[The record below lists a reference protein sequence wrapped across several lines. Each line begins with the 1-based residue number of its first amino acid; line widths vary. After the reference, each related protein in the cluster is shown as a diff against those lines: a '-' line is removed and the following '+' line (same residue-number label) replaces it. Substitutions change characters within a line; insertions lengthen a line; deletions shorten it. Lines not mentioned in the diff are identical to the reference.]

1 MSGLPHRCRTSLLP
15 ILLLLGAVIAAQSAS
30 AQAPS
35 VERDPARRIAG
46 ESAGA
51 LRFSG
56 IAAVRVGAN
65 GRVAVLDP
73 LDRRLVLFEGD
84 GKQSGVIEGTGRGPR
99 ELSIMADVCGDPAR
113 ELLVLDP
120 TGPKVGVV
128 DSSWRIVAERV
139 LGATSPIA
147 IACSQRGAGGV
158 LVSIA
163 SGAPVSADNGER
175 MPDGVR
181 RVALSATLQLWRS
194 GNQPPSSVAIPQYAE
209 MLAIGG
215 GGMPRPLGSTTTV
228 RVSDGG
234 EVVVVRGDSAIVQV
248 LTSAGA
254 VQSSFALRPRGGR
267 PRAADVEA
275 ANDDML
281 DRVPREVQPR
291 LREMLSTVPA
301 PRTAPTHRAA
311 VVDDRSRLWVQR
323 SLPSEPT
330 TDLEVYALDGR
341 LLSTVSLPAGLTL
354 HDVNGAWLAMV
365 GRDADGVAFVQL
377 HRMSGAR

>member
-1 MSGLPHRCRTSLLP
+1 MFRLPCRAWCRSLALP
-15 ILLLLGAVIAAQSAS
+15 LVAAASAA

-35 VERDPARRIAG
+35 VEREPSRRIVG

-56 IAAVRVGAN
+56 IASLRVGAN

-84 GKQSGVIEGTGRGPR
+84 GKPSRVIEATGRGPR

-128 DSSWRIVAERV
+128 DSSWRIAAERT
-139 LGATSPIA
+139 LGARSPIA
-147 IACSQRGAGGV
+147 IACSRGGTRGV
-158 LVSIA
+158 LVSIEP
-163 SGAPVSADNGER
+163 GAPVSADNGER

-194 GNQPPSSVAIPQYAE
+194 GNERPSSVAIPQYAE

-215 GGMPRPLGSTTTV
+215 GGMPRPLGSMTTI

-234 EVVVVRGDSAIVQV
+234 EVVIVRGDSAIVQV
-248 LTSAGA
+248 MSSDGTLR
-254 VQSSFALRPRGGR
+254 SSFPLRARGVPPRVVDL
-267 PRAADVEA
+267 ASAT
-275 ANDDML
+275 DDIV
-281 DRVPREVQPR
+281 DRVPRELQPR
-291 LREMLSTVPA
+291 LRAMLSTVPA

-323 SLPSEPT
+323 SLPSESK
-330 TDLEVYALDGR
+330 TDLEVYTLDGR
-341 LLSTVSLPAGLTL
+341 LLSTVSLASGLML

-377 HRMSGAR
+377 HRLSGAR

>member
-1 MSGLPHRCRTSLLP
+1 VFRLPHPRRASHRP
-15 ILLLLGAVIAAQSAS
+15 IVLLLAAAVAGPSAA

-35 VERDPARRIAG
+35 VEREPSRRLAG

-56 IAAVRVGAN
+56 VAAVRVGAN

-84 GKQSGVIEGTGRGPR
+84 GKQSRVIEATGRGPR

-120 TGPKVGVV
+120 SGPKVGVV
-128 DSSWRIVAERV
+128 DSSWRVVAERV
-139 LGATSPIA
+139 LGAKAPIG
-147 IACSQRGAGGV
+147 IACSQKSPRGF
-158 LVSIA
+158 LVSIE

-175 MPDGVR
+175 MPEGVR

-194 GNQPPSSVAIPQYAE
+194 GDERSTGVTLPQYAE

-248 LTSAGA
+248 LSSTGA
-254 VQSSFALRPRGGR
+254 VRSSFALRPRGGR
-267 PRAADVEA
+267 PRAEDLAA
-275 ANDDML
+275 ANEDLL

-291 LREMLSTVPA
+291 LREMLATVPP

-311 VVDDRSRLWVQR
+311 ALDDRSRLWVQR
-323 SLPSEPT
+323 SLPSESV
-330 TDLEVYALDGR
+330 TDLEVYSLDGR
-341 LLSTVSLPAGLTL
+341 LLRTVSLAPGLTL

-377 HRMSGAR
+377 HRVSDAR

>member
-1 MSGLPHRCRTSLLP
+1 MFRVPYPCRASRRA
-15 ILLLLGAVIAAQSAS
+15 IVLLLAAAVAGSSAT

-35 VERDPARRIAG
+35 VEREPAHRIAG

-84 GKQSGVIEGTGRGPR
+84 GKQSREIEATGRGPR
-99 ELSIMADVCGDPAR
+99 ELSIMADICGDPAR

-128 DSSWRIVAERV
+128 DTVWRVVAERV
-139 LGATSPIA
+139 LGAKSPIG
-147 IACSQRGAGGV
+147 IACARGITRGL
-158 LVSIA
+158 LVSVE

-194 GNQPPSSVAIPQYAE
+194 GSDRPSSVAIPQYAE

-215 GGMPRPLGSTTTV
+215 GGMPRPLGSLTTI

-234 EVVVVRGDSAIVQV
+234 EVVIVRGDSAIVQV
-248 LTSAGA
+248 LSSDGA
-254 VQSSFALRPRGGR
+254 LRSSFPLRVRGVRPRVVDL
-267 PRAADVEA
+267 ASATDEIV
-275 ANDDML
+275 
-281 DRVPREVQPR
+281 DRVPRELQPR

-341 LLSTVSLPAGLTL
+341 LLNTVSLASGLML

-377 HRMSGAR
+377 HRVSGAR